1 MEDVVMNSDNGQEGQ
16 SQNIRRGK
24 GKGKHRSDPN
34 RKRLPRQTSRV
45 AKPQSIR
52 TSGTASTR
60 SDQLRPKPTSTG
72 GILNQL
78 ILQAENRLVRIEA
91 QFKQLEKEK
100 QETVA
105 ELEKLRTLLADLQKR
120 VDENS

>member
-24 GKGKHRSDPN
+24 GQGKHRSDPN

>member
-78 ILQAENRLVRIEA
+78 ILQAENPLVRIEA

-120 VDENS
+120 

>member
-1 MEDVVMNSDNGQEGQ
+1 MNSDNGQEGQ

-24 GKGKHRSDPN
+24 GKGKHSSDPN

-45 AKPQSIR
+45 AKPQSVRI
-52 TSGTASTR
+52 SGTASTR

-78 ILQAENRLVRIEA
+78 ILQAENRLVRIDA

-105 ELEKLRTLLADLQKR
+105 ELEKLRTLLVDLQKR
-120 VDENS
+120 VDENP